1 MAKAYFLV
9 FGAGSSFGFFS
20 FLINESKRVEN
31 NFCITIFPNPA
42 KDHVTFALDNRE
54 QHRNIEL
61 RCFNQLRMQ
70 LHHTKIIS
78 GQQQVSTDVSNWPP
92 GLYIAVVLS
101 DGKPVG
107 RGKFVV
113 QR

>member
-1 MAKAYFLV
+1 
-9 FGAGSSFGFFS
+9 
-20 FLINESKRVEN
+20 
-31 NFCITIFPNPA
+31 
-42 KDHVTFALDNRE
+42 
-54 QHRNIEL
+54 
-61 RCFNQLRMQ
+61 MQ